1 MIGTELDR
9 EWSSLLTA
17 GNFGYSRFE
26 YSLRLCEPLEDVSS
40 YMFQKPL
47 DGILSLS
54 DFCLRDNIN
63 GMYKKV
69 EQSPKTYFFCPF
81 EKMNSKDTKLDAL
94 NMIFSATQK

>member
-9 EWSSLLTA
+9 EWSSLLKA

-40 YMFQKPL
+40 YMFQKPV
-47 DGILSLS
+47 DGILSLF

-63 GMYKKV
+63 GMYKRV
-69 EQSPKTYFFCPF
+69 EQLPKMYFFLSF
-81 EKMNSKDTKLDAL
+81 REDE
-94 NMIFSATQK
+94 